1 MCKEVIQISATAGRQ
16 LMTAVQLAKRW
27 QVTKEWVY
35 RNRHELG
42 IPAIKLGGNI
52 RFALEDIE
60 AYEASLKSP

>member
-1 MCKEVIQISATAGRQ
+1 
-16 LMTAVQLAKRW
+16 MTAVQLARRW

-42 IPAIKLGGNI
+42 IPAIKIGGNV

-60 AYEASLKSP
+60 EYEASLKSPQ